1 VRHTHSKICSDVWVV
16 ANLPKGAY
24 FKNYL
29 RNGVC
34 FKRNNGGGLLL
45 GGTRHCHWRQRW
57 REESIATGSGEI
69 GHVGGREESVANAN
83 GDTPPAEPPSGLAI
97 QSTWDS
103 PTRLA
108 RQPGS
113 RPQDWR
119 DTPSPIPLFVF
130 VLAGQ
135 SCYFILFYQLGHC

>member
-1 VRHTHSKICSDVWVV
+1 MANYPE
-16 ANLPKGAY
+16 ANLLKGAY

-45 GGTRHCHWRQRW
+45 GVTRHCHWRQRW

-83 GDTPPAEPPSGLAI
+83 GDTPPAGVASPAGEIGHVGLAHSAGETG
-97 QSTWDS
+97 Q
-103 PTRLA
+103 A
-108 RQPGS
+108 S
-113 RPQDWR
+113 REASGACR
-119 DTPSPIPLFVF
+119 ASAF
-130 VLAGQ
+130 
-135 SCYFILFYQLGHC
+135 